1 MRVHKLREGEWI
13 IVKNFRSAATE
24 KEPKWRRWPEIP
36 ADAMGTYVI
45 SDHGRCFVGMVIGSN
60 TTPPGLTDGLLWYGP
75 VPDVP
80 DELLPDQFKSMPIP
94 VAARQLAAILAHFVV
109 AIDNLE
115 LHRDNCIAVADC
127 VFE

>member
-24 KEPKWRRWPEIP
+24 KEPKWRRWPELP

-45 SDHGRCFVGMVIGSN
+45 SDHGRCFVGMVIGPN

-75 VPDVP
+75 VPT
-80 DELLPDQFKSMPIP
+80 P
-94 VAARQLAAILAHFVV
+94 VKVTQSFFGQAVWRS
-109 AIDNLE
+109 
-115 LHRDNCIAVADC
+115 RDA
-127 VFE
+127 